1 MSKKTNP
8 TIELDQPTSTEAGK
22 LAPVNAAL
30 TAEEK
35 IGLYSQ
41 LVRIRRFE
49 ERSVRCYQ
57 QGKIGGFCHTYIGQE
72 AVAVGSISVLGEDD
86 EIITAYRDHAHGLA
100 VGMSMNEMMAEMFGK
115 FTGCSKGK
123 GGSMHFFAPDKN
135 FWGGHGIVGGQTPLG
150 AGLAFALKYD
160 GKKACCLCYLGDGA
174 VNQGAFHESL
184 NLAALWKLPVI
195 YIIENNFYSMGT
207 SQARSSAGYPL
218 AKRAIGYDMDYEVV
232 DGNDLYV
239 VREKTAAAV
248 KRAHEESLPTLLE
261 FKTYRYRGHSM
272 SDPETYR
279 SKEEV
284 EEKKK
289 TDPVLIFQQHL
300 LDEGILD
307 EAKIKE
313 IDDAAKKE
321 AADSNDFAEQSPFP
335 PAEELYTDVYADD
348 ADYLAENKGA
358 L

>member
-8 TIELDQPTSTEAGK
+8 TTELKQPTSEKAGK
-22 LAPVNAAL
+22 VAPVNAAL
-30 TAEEK
+30 TAKEK

-41 LVRIRRFE
+41 MVRIRRFE

-72 AVAVGSISVLGEDD
+72 AVAVGSISVLDQED

-100 VGMSMNEMMAEMFGK
+100 VGMSMNEMMAELFGK

-123 GGSMHFFAPDKN
+123 GGSMHFFAPDKK

-174 VNQGAFHESL
+174 VNQGSFHESL

-207 SQARSSAGYPL
+207 SQPRSSAGDPL
-218 AKRAIGYDMDYEVV
+218 AKRALGYDMDYDVA
-232 DGNDLYV
+232 DGNDLYT
-239 VREKTAAAV
+239 VREKTAEAV
-248 KRAHEESLPTLLE
+248 KRAKEESLPTLLE

-279 SKEEV
+279 SKKEV
-284 EEKKK
+284 AEKKK
-289 TDPVLIFQQHL
+289 IDPVLIFEQHL
-300 LDEGILD
+300 LTEGVLD
-307 EAKIKE
+307 EAQIKKIDE
-313 IDDAAKKE
+313 AAKKE
-321 AADSNDFAEQSPFP
+321 AADSHDFAEQSPYP

-348 ADYLAENKGA
+348 AGYLAENKGD